1 MNYNQSDITGTTWT
15 RCRQVQINNPLPG
28 KGPIDLVTN
37 LPIGPNCIFF
47 EETALQTQT
56 EILTFD
62 SGACQKKYIP
72 SEMIVL
78 LDPATNQPTG
88 ELVSEEKLYQ
98 ILYSLYI
105 ATAMARDQ
113 G

>member
-1 MNYNQSDITGTTWT
+1 MNYNQSDITGTSWT

-28 KGPIDLVTN
+28 KGPIDLITN
-37 LPIGPNCIFF
+37 LPVGRNCIFF

-56 EILTFD
+56 EVLTFD

-72 SEMIVL
+72 TEMIVM